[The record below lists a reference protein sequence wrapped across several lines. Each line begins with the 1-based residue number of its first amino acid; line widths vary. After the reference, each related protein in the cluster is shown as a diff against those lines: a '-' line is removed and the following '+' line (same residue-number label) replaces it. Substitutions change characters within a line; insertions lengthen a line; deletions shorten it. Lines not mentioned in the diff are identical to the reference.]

1 MVETRKAKTTRLA
14 LVLTEAQPKY
24 STFIRLPVEVRLMI
38 YKYVWTPTVMPWE
51 YDVIAQ
57 REGQP
62 ASDHMKQIHVLTSVC
77 RHMRYE
83 VIAEYFLRAQAHI
96 TYAAGDSSHC
106 DGRSDMRVLA
116 SMWHLK
122 NSSLFIEH
130 LQHVRLNWLP
140 INDWNGWTA
149 WDNMVDKANTRWNTV
164 GPFAMAALPRYG
176 EQPRRRVLRQM
187 DTLKWLASLRSLRTL
202 EITFI
207 DVKTDED
214 DFVSFYDT
222 LAWRKLMKMPK
233 LEGIVLRLFA
243 GSARHEKWDWNSPEK
258 LSDSEKV
265 MDLMKNLSK
274 GPSEILKTHYTAL
287 YAMPWLPR
295 GIYNALG
302 AYYSPIITPI
312 ALIALIAPITLI
324 TLINSH

>member
-14 LVLTEAQPKY
+14 LGLTEAQPKH

-38 YKYVWTPTVMPWE
+38 YKHVWTPTAMPWE
-51 YDVIAQ
+51 YDIIAQ

-83 VIAEYFLRAQAHI
+83 VIAEYFLRSQAHI
-96 TYAAGDSSHC
+96 NYAAGDSSHC

-122 NSSLFIEH
+122 RSSLFTEH

-140 INDWNGWTA
+140 INDWSGWTA
-149 WDNMVDKANTRWNTV
+149 WDNMVDKANARRDIV
-164 GPFAMAALPRYG
+164 GPFAMAAPWG
-176 EQPRRRVLRQM
+176 TAGQPRRVLRQM
-187 DTLKWLASLRSLRTL
+187 DTLKWLASLKSLRTL

-207 DVKTDED
+207 DVMTVHEN

-233 LEGIVLRLFA
+233 LEWITLRLFS
-243 GSARHEKWDWNSPEK
+243 GSARHEEWNWNSPER
-258 LSDSEKV
+258 LSDREKV
-265 MDLMKNLSK
+265 MDLKASLLK
-274 GPSEILKTHYTAL
+274 GPSAMLKKERKRCRIDTNVGAVTAEVFL
-287 YAMPWLPR
+287 
-295 GIYNALG
+295 
-302 AYYSPIITPI
+302 SP
-312 ALIALIAPITLI
+312 AV
-324 TLINSH
+324 